1 MSCQGRSSSAGLL
14 LVVLAD
20 LVEVFGLADAALRRG
35 RAQPEALN
43 AKLALLQQRKL
54 GAGADG
60 QGRKADGESQGSE
73 GVAQEIGKQPP
84 GIRGGKALPFAGDP
98 LLRLLK
104 HGVHLGLEQGRG

>member
-60 QGRKADGESQGSE
+60 QGRKPMVRARESRELRRRSGSNRQG
-73 GVAQEIGKQPP
+73 
-84 GIRGGKALPFAGDP
+84 FAG
-98 LLRLLK
+98 
-104 HGVHLGLEQGRG
+104 GRRCLSRVIRCSAC